1 VRAWL
6 LRHGWLFAIAA
17 AYLYV
22 FPYFP
27 RIQSAN
33 ELPRVYLVK
42 AMAEEGTFAIDR
54 GVARWG
60 ATADVSPWRGHHYS
74 NKAPGSSMLV
84 VPVYTAVR
92 AAAGEPSLAA
102 TMWLCRV
109 IAGVLPMLLFLR
121 LLDRFLVRWAPA
133 DPARR
138 LVLVGYALGSMAMTY
153 SILYISHQLAAV
165 CVGSAWILALDFAA
179 GRRSLRAIAAAGFL
193 AGASILVEYQA
204 AFALPVLAVHVIWRL
219 RPLPR
224 RELARALAVAA
235 AAATIPI
242 AVLLAYHQV
251 CFDSPLRT
259 GYDASQTF
267 AGYHQQGFLG
277 ITELRW
283 EAFFGSTFSPDNGLF
298 TLSPWWLL
306 ALPGAVLLWR
316 RRERDTVLACGSIA
330 VIYLLFISSINFWR
344 GGWSVGPRYITVM
357 LPFLLPL
364 VAAAIEAAAAE
375 AAGATGA
382 TGAADATDATA
393 ATSPAAARRRTLL
406 LGAAAGAIAVGVIIY
421 TATAATFPHWPD
433 RYRSPLYEVTF
444 RLLVDGLAAP
454 SLGSWL
460 GVGGIAGALPYFALV
475 AGLLGWS
482 IVRAGGWRTLTI
494 AAAIAAAVIGSYSLL
509 PRTPDGEAPYQG
521 VVRPAVAAG
530 TSAGS
535 AR

>member
-1 VRAWL
+1 MRAWL
-6 LRHGWLFAIAA
+6 LRHGWLLAIAA

-27 RIQSAN
+27 KIQSAN

-60 ATADVSPWRGHHYS
+60 GTADVSPWRGHQYS

-84 VPVYTAVR
+84 VPVYIAFRIAVR
-92 AAAGEPSLAA
+92 AADGEPSLAA

-109 IAGVLPMLLFLR
+109 LSGVLPMLLFLR
-121 LLDRFLVRWAPA
+121 LLDGFLRRWAPA

-165 CVGSAWILALDFAA
+165 CVGAAWILALDFAD
-179 GRRSLRAIAAAGFL
+179 GRRPLRAMAAAGFL
-193 AGASILVEYQA
+193 AGASVLVEYQA
-204 AFALPVLAVHVIWRL
+204 AFALPVLAAHVIWRL
-219 RPLPR
+219 RRARLPR

-235 AAATIPI
+235 AAAVIPI
-242 AVLLAYHQV
+242 AVLLAYHQA

-259 GYDASQTF
+259 GYDASETF

-283 EAFFGSTFSPDNGLF
+283 EAFHGSTFSPDNGLF

-306 ALPGAVLLWR
+306 AFPGAALLWR
-316 RRERDTVLACGSIA
+316 RRERERDIVLACGSIA
-330 VIYLLFISSINFWR
+330 VIYVLFISSINFWR

-357 LPFLLPL
+357 LPFLLPF
-364 VAAAIEAAAAE
+364 VATSVEAAATVEAAAA
-375 AAGATGA
+375 TGK
-382 TGAADATDATA
+382 
-393 ATSPAAARRRTLL
+393 RRTLL
-406 LGAAAGAIAVGVIIY
+406 LGAAAGTIAIGVIIY
-421 TATAATFPHWPD
+421 TAAAATFPHWPD

-444 RLLVDGLAAP
+444 RLLADGLVAP

-460 GVGGIAGALPYFALV
+460 GLGGIASALPYFALV

-482 IVRAGGWRTLTI
+482 IVRAGGWRTLAV
-494 AAAIAAAVIGSYSLL
+494 AAAVAIAVIGSYSWL

-530 TSAGS
+530 TTAGP